1 LSHFYNFLVKHDVVV
16 VLLVL
21 VNVEKVAIMIWLGL
35 VIVILTF
42 YFIIKNFETRMVLF
56 LSGVLMAT
64 LSGELVPAINAFIKQ
79 FNNVG
84 LVNTICTVLGFS
96 YVMSYTKCADH
107 LIAVV
112 TSVLKHCRFV
122 IVPAAMVV
130 TFMLNI
136 ALPSAAGVSAA
147 VGTLLIPLLL
157 AMRVT
162 PAMAGSAVFLGTWGS
177 VLSPGLMFNPMIA
190 EMAKTDVMSVIIFMA
205 PTVLVGMGVAVVTLT
220 LICMVLKEGAGSYQG
235 ELTIQQAQG
244 IKVNYLYAC
253 VPVLPLVLLVISS
266 EQVGWIPYISVPQA
280 MICGTVVG
288 LVLTRMNPG
297 EGSKKF
303 FRGCG
308 DGFCDVVGLMAAA
321 ATFCAGMDSIGLTGA
336 MIDLMKESKS
346 AAQIA
351 AASGPFAMA
360 VVSGSGNA
368 AGVAFIGT
376 VVPHAQEFGYT
387 VMELGCMAE
396 IAGQIGR
403 SMSPVAAAAII
414 CAKLAGVNPM
424 ELAKRNALPTILA
437 IIVMTWLLL

>member
-1 LSHFYNFLVKHDVVV
+1 
-16 VLLVL
+16 
-21 VNVEKVAIMIWLGL
+21 MIWLGL
-35 VIVILTF
+35 LIVVVTF
-42 YFIIKNFETRMVLF
+42 YFIIKNYETRMVLF

-112 TSVLKHCRFV
+112 TGVLKHCRFV
-122 IVPAAMVV
+122 IVPAAMIV
-130 TFMLNI
+130 TFCLNI

-190 EMAKTDVMSVIIFMA
+190 EMAKTDVMSVIISIA
-205 PTVLVGMGVAVVTLT
+205 PSVMVGMLVAVGMLT
-220 LICMVLKEGAGSYQG
+220 LICFVLKEGAGSYQG
-235 ELTIQQAQG
+235 ELNVQLPEG
-244 IKVNYLYAC
+244 LKVNYLYAM

-266 EQVGWIPYISVPQA
+266 EQVAWIPYVSVPQA

-288 LVLTRMNPG
+288 LVLTRKSPG

-303 FRGCG
+303 FRGAG

-321 ATFCAGMDSIGLTGA
+321 ATFCAGMQSIGLTDA
-336 MIDLMKESKS
+336 MIDMMKESKS
-346 AAQIA
+346 IAQVA
-351 AASGPFAMA
+351 AAAGPFTMA
-360 VVSGSGNA
+360 KVSGSGNA
-368 AGVAFIGT
+368 AGVAFIGS
-376 VVPHAQEFGYT
+376 VVPHAEEFGYT
-387 VMELGCMAE
+387 IIELGGMAE
-396 IAGQIGR
+396 IAGAIGR
-403 SMSPVAAAAII
+403 SMSPVAAGAVI

-437 IIVMTWLLL
+437 TIVMAWLLL

>member
-1 LSHFYNFLVKHDVVV
+1 
-16 VLLVL
+16 
-21 VNVEKVAIMIWLGL
+21 MIWLGL
-35 VIVILTF
+35 LIVVVTF
-42 YFIIKNFETRMVLF
+42 WFIIKNYETRMVLF

-64 LSGELVPAINAFIKQ
+64 ISGELIPAINAFIKQ

-112 TSVLKHCRFV
+112 TGVLKHCRFV
-122 IVPAAMVV
+122 IVPAAMIV
-130 TFMLNI
+130 TFCLNI

-190 EMAKTDVMSVIIFMA
+190 EMAQTDVMSVIISIA
-205 PTVLVGMGVAVVTLT
+205 PSVMVGMLVAVGMLT
-220 LICMVLKEGAGSYQG
+220 LICFVLKEGAGSYQG
-235 ELTIQQAQG
+235 ELNVQLPEG
-244 IKVNYLYAC
+244 LKVNYLYAM

-266 EQVGWIPYISVPQA
+266 EQVAWIPYVSVPQA

-288 LVLTRMNPG
+288 LVLTRKSPG

-303 FRGCG
+303 FRGAG

-321 ATFCAGMDSIGLTGA
+321 ATFCAGMQSIGLTDA
-336 MIDLMKESKS
+336 MIDMMKESKS
-346 AAQIA
+346 IAQVA
-351 AASGPFAMA
+351 AAAGPFTMAM
-360 VVSGSGNA
+360 VSGSGNA
-368 AGVAFIGT
+368 AGVAFIGS
-376 VVPHAQEFGYT
+376 VVPHAEEFGYT
-387 VMELGCMAE
+387 IIELGGMAE
-396 IAGQIGR
+396 IAGAIGR
-403 SMSPVAAAAII
+403 SMSPVAAGAVI

-437 IIVMTWLLL
+437 TIVMAWLLL

>member
-1 LSHFYNFLVKHDVVV
+1 
-16 VLLVL
+16 
-21 VNVEKVAIMIWLGL
+21 MIWLGL
-35 VIVILTF
+35 LIVVVTF
-42 YFIIKNFETRMVLF
+42 WFIIKNYETRMVLF

-64 LSGELVPAINAFIKQ
+64 LSGELIPAIDAFIKQ

-112 TSVLKHCRFV
+112 TGVLKHCRFV
-122 IVPAAMVV
+122 IVPAAMIV
-130 TFMLNI
+130 TFCLNI

-190 EMAKTDVMSVIIFMA
+190 EMAKTDVMSVIISIA
-205 PTVLVGMGVAVVTLT
+205 PSVVVGMIVAVVMLT
-220 LICMVLKEGAGSYQG
+220 LICFVLKEGAGSYQG
-235 ELTIQQAQG
+235 ELNVQLPEG
-244 IKVNYLYAC
+244 LKVNYLYAM

-266 EQVGWIPYISVPQA
+266 EQVGWIPYVSVPQA

-288 LVLTRMNPG
+288 LVLTRKSPG

-303 FRGCG
+303 FRGAG

-321 ATFCAGMDSIGLTGA
+321 ATFCAGMQSIGLSGA
-336 MIDLMKESKS
+336 MIEMMKESKS
-346 AAQIA
+346 IAQVA
-351 AASGPFAMA
+351 AAAGPFAMA
-360 VVSGSGNA
+360 MVSGSGNA
-368 AGVAFIGT
+368 AGVAFIGS
-376 VVPHAQEFGYT
+376 VVPHAEEFGYT
-387 VMELGCMAE
+387 IIELGGMAE
-396 IAGQIGR
+396 IAGAIGR
-403 SMSPVAAAAII
+403 SMSPVAAGAVI

-437 IIVMTWLLL
+437 TIVMAWLLL

>member
-1 LSHFYNFLVKHDVVV
+1 
-16 VLLVL
+16 
-21 VNVEKVAIMIWLGL
+21 MIWLGL
-35 VIVILTF
+35 LIVVVTF
-42 YFIIKNFETRMVLF
+42 YFIIKNYETRMVLF

-112 TSVLKHCRFV
+112 TGVLKHCRFV
-122 IVPAAMVV
+122 IVPAAMIV
-130 TFMLNI
+130 TFCLNI

-190 EMAKTDVMSVIIFMA
+190 EMAKTDVMSVIISIA
-205 PTVLVGMGVAVVTLT
+205 PSVMIGMLVAVGMLT
-220 LICMVLKEGAGSYQG
+220 LICFVLKEGAGSYQG
-235 ELTIQQAQG
+235 ELNVQLPEG
-244 IKVNYLYAC
+244 LKVNYLYAM

-266 EQVGWIPYISVPQA
+266 EQVAWIPYVSVPQA

-288 LVLTRMNPG
+288 LVLTRKSPG

-303 FRGCG
+303 FRGAG

-321 ATFCAGMDSIGLTGA
+321 ATFCAGMQSIGLTDA
-336 MIDLMKESKS
+336 MIDMMKESKS
-346 AAQIA
+346 IAQVA
-351 AASGPFAMA
+351 AAAVPFTMAM
-360 VVSGSGNA
+360 VSGSGNA
-368 AGVAFIGT
+368 AGVAFIGS
-376 VVPHAQEFGYT
+376 VVPHAEEFGYT
-387 VMELGCMAE
+387 IIELGGMAE
-396 IAGQIGR
+396 IAGAIGR
-403 SMSPVAAAAII
+403 SMSPVAAGAVI

-437 IIVMTWLLL
+437 TIVMAWLLL

>member
-1 LSHFYNFLVKHDVVV
+1 
-16 VLLVL
+16 
-21 VNVEKVAIMIWLGL
+21 MIWLGL
-35 VIVILTF
+35 LIVVVTF
-42 YFIIKNFETRMVLF
+42 YFIIKNYETRMVLF

-112 TSVLKHCRFV
+112 TGVLKHCRFV
-122 IVPAAMVV
+122 IVPAAMIV
-130 TFMLNI
+130 TFCLNI

-190 EMAKTDVMSVIIFMA
+190 EMAKTDVMSVIISIA
-205 PTVLVGMGVAVVTLT
+205 PSVMVGMLVAVGMLT
-220 LICMVLKEGAGSYQG
+220 LICFVLKEGAGSYQG
-235 ELTIQQAQG
+235 ELNVQLPEG
-244 IKVNYLYAC
+244 LKVNYLYAM

-266 EQVGWIPYISVPQA
+266 EQVAWIPYVSVPQA

-288 LVLTRMNPG
+288 LVLTRKSPG

-303 FRGCG
+303 FRGAG

-321 ATFCAGMDSIGLTGA
+321 ATFCAGMQSIGLTDA
-336 MIDLMKESKS
+336 MIDMMKESKS
-346 AAQIA
+346 IAQVAA
-351 AASGPFAMA
+351 AASPFTMAM
-360 VVSGSGNA
+360 VSGSGNA
-368 AGVAFIGT
+368 AGVAFIGS
-376 VVPHAQEFGYT
+376 VVPHAEEFGYT
-387 VMELGCMAE
+387 IIELGGMAE
-396 IAGQIGR
+396 IAGAIGR
-403 SMSPVAAAAII
+403 SMSPVAAGAVI

-437 IIVMTWLLL
+437 TIVMAWLLL